1 MAHRRYIWE
10 TTDWPQFTYDAALL
24 AKPTAAV
31 ALAQGRLHGR
41 LMHADG
47 DTQERTGLEALT
59 ADVVQ
64 SSAIEG
70 ELLDAASVRSS
81 IARRLGVDVG
91 AAAPTDRRVDGVVEM
106 ILDATRHHDRPMT
119 RERLFG
125 WHAGLFPT
133 GYSGISRITVGA
145 WRTDETG
152 PMEVI
157 SGPYGRQRVHF
168 EAPPASRLD
177 DDMHQFLTWLDAE
190 TPEPPVLKA
199 GLAHLW
205 FVTIHPFDDGNG
217 RIARAIGDL
226 ALARSEHSPRRF
238 YSLSAQIQRDRKNYY
253 TILERTQRGDLD
265 VTGWLLWFLDALHQ
279 SISSADG
286 IIDAALARAHFWRA
300 WHTAAMNPRQIE
312 MLNRILDGFD
322 GKLTTRKWAIIT
334 KTSQASALRDINE
347 LVDLGVL
354 RRSDSNGRSTSY
366 ELNIIEGNTAPG
378 RDTP

>member
-1 MAHRRYIWE
+1 MASRRYIWE
-10 TTDWPQFTYDAALL
+10 AAEWPHFTFDAALL

-41 LMHADG
+41 LAHAD
-47 DTQERTGLEALT
+47 DAAQERAGLEALT
-59 ADVVQ
+59 SDVVK

-81 IARRLGVDVG
+81 IARRLGVDIG
-91 AAAPTDRRVDGVVEM
+91 ATTPSDRRVDGVVDM
-106 ILDATRHHDRPMT
+106 ILDATRHHDHPVT
-119 RERLFG
+119 AERLFG

-133 GYSGISRITVGA
+133 GYSGISRIRVGG

-157 SGPYGRQRVHF
+157 SGPYGRQQVHF
-168 EAPPASRLD
+168 ETPPAARLD
-177 DDMHQFLTWLDAE
+177 DDMRHFLHWLDAE
-190 TPEPPVLKA
+190 TPEPAVLKA

-226 ALARSEHSPRRF
+226 ALARSEHSPLRF

-253 TILERTQRGDLD
+253 AVLESTQRGDLD
-265 VTGWLLWFLDALHQ
+265 VTLWLLWFLDALHQ
-279 SISSADG
+279 SIDNADNT
-286 IIDAALARAHFWRA
+286 IDAALAKSRFWRT
-300 WHTAAMNPRQIE
+300 WHGTPMNPRQID
-312 MLNRILDGFD
+312 MLNRILDGFN
-322 GKLTTRKWAIIT
+322 GKLTTRKWSTIT

-347 LVDLGVL
+347 LLDLGVL
-354 RRSDSNGRSTSY
+354 RRSDSSGRSTSY
-366 ELNIIEGNTAPG
+366 ELTDAIP
-378 RDTP
+378 

>member
-1 MAHRRYIWE
+1 MTNRRYIWE
-10 TTDWPQFTYDAALL
+10 ADDWPHFTYDAALL

-41 LMHADG
+41 LLDADD
-47 DTQERTGLEALT
+47 DTQERAGVEALT

-70 ELLDAASVRSS
+70 ELLDTASVRSS
-81 IARRLGVDVG
+81 IARRLGVDIG
-91 AAAPTDRRVDGVVEM
+91 ATTPTDRKVDGVVEM
-106 ILDATRHHDRPMT
+106 ILDATRHHDRPVT
-119 RERLFG
+119 AERLFG

-133 GYSGISRITVGA
+133 GYSGISRIRVGG

-177 DDMHQFLTWLDAE
+177 DDMHRFLTWLEAE
-190 TPEPPVLKA
+190 TPEPAVLKA

-253 TILERTQRGDLD
+253 AILERTQRGTLD
-265 VTGWLLWFLDALHQ
+265 VTGWLLWFLDALQQ
-279 SISSADG
+279 SIVNADKT
-286 IIDAALARAHFWRA
+286 IDAVLAKASFWRA
-300 WHTAAMNPRQIE
+300 WGATAMNPRQIV
-312 MLNRILDGFD
+312 MLNRILDGFN

-347 LVDLGVL
+347 LVELGVL
-354 RRSDSNGRSTSY
+354 RRSDSSGRSTSY
-366 ELNIIEGNTAPG
+366 ELAPAGGNAAPERG
-378 RDTP
+378 AP

>member
-1 MAHRRYIWE
+1 MANRGYIWE
-10 TTDWPQFTYDAALL
+10 ATNWPRFTYDAVLL
-24 AKPTAAV
+24 AKPTAEV

-41 LMHADG
+41 LTHAD
-47 DTQERTGLEALT
+47 DATQERAGLEALT
-59 ADVVQ
+59 TDVVQ

-81 IARRLGVDVG
+81 IARRLGVDIG
-91 AAAPTDRRVDGVVEM
+91 ATTPTDRRVDGVVDM
-106 ILDATRHHDRPMT
+106 VLDATRHHDQPVT
-119 RERLFG
+119 AERLFG

-133 GYSGISRITVGA
+133 GYSGISRIRVGG

-177 DDMHQFLTWLDAE
+177 DDMHHFLTWLDEE
-190 TPEPPVLKA
+190 TPEPTVLKA

-253 TILERTQRGDLD
+253 AILENTQRGGLD
-265 VTGWLLWFLDALHQ
+265 VTTWLLWFLDALLQ
-279 SISSADG
+279 SINNADPT
-286 IIDAALARAHFWRA
+286 IDAALAKARFWRT
-300 WHTAAMNPRQIE
+300 WHTTAMNPRQTE
-312 MLNRILDGFD
+312 MLNRILDGFN
-322 GKLTTRKWAIIT
+322 GNLTTRKWAIIT
-334 KTSQASALRDINE
+334 RTSQASALRDINE
-347 LVDLGVL
+347 LIELGVL
-354 RRSDSNGRSTSY
+354 RRSDSSGRSTSY
-366 ELNIIEGNTAPG
+366 ELTEITESNTE
-378 RDTP
+378 